1 MKTVLVD
8 NCLAYVG
15 TANFDYRSLVHHFE
29 NGVILYK
36 CTCLR
41 DIKLDLVEVISESVK
56 VDQHTYRISLFSRI
70 VSVILS
76 AFSTML

>member
-29 NGVILYK
+29 NGVLLYK
-36 CTCLR
+36 CSCIK
-41 DIKLDLVEVISESVK
+41 DIKIDFMHMISESFK
-56 VDQHTYRISLFSRI
+56 VDQNTYRISLFSKL
-70 VSVILS
+70 VAMILS